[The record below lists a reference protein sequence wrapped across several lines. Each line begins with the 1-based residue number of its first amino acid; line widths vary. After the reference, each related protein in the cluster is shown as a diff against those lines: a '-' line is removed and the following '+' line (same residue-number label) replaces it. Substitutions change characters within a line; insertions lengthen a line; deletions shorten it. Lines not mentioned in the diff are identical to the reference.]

1 MFAKGTP
8 INSFVKVLRN
18 TIRALYGIQDSNII
32 SDHAIKY
39 LLSTLD
45 ESLRRE
51 AKIFQ
56 LTGIKTQENV
66 SEFVNSKMGLQPFSH
81 GVEYT
86 VIEGHNSINDL
97 LTILGNMTKN
107 LLINSTSQNNRLF
120 GSNFQKP
127 GYSVGN
133 CFTFRRYLNCNEKCH
148 ITKNCKKNSGVP
160 ATINLHENLTTEYM
174 QPEQRNI
181 IKVTVTDRHVSFLFD
196 TRWLI

>member
-39 LLSTLD
+39 FLSTLD

-51 AKIFQ
+51 AKRFQ

-81 GVEYT
+81 GVEY
-86 VIEGHNSINDL
+86 NSINDL

-107 LLINSTSQNNRLF
+107 LLIDSTSQNNRLF

-160 ATINLHENLTTEYM
+160 ATINLHENLTRTEA
-174 QPEQRNI
+174 R
-181 IKVTVTDRHVSFLFD
+181 TVARTAKHY
-196 TRWLI
+196 